1 MDGYDQRS
9 VTEARKLVRRLRAGG
24 EVKAPRSLLP
34 AVLARLGLA
43 DTYARVATPIGPVFV
58 AYNAAGISAVMRTED
73 ASDFEHRFQQRFG
86 RSVYPAPDLPTD
98 LAQAIREQ
106 IAGAH
111 ADLHFD
117 LRGLSEFERA
127 VLLKALEIPRGE
139 VRPYAW
145 IAREIGR
152 PKAVRA
158 VGSALAANPI
168 PLLIPCHRVVRSDGR
183 IGAYVFGSQDKR
195 AVLQAEG
202 AEPDLIEAL
211 ARAGVRYYAHKA
223 SGTFCLLTCGGEH
236 RVPDPNRIAYRS
248 EQEALT
254 AGYRPCKDCR
264 PAGPLGAR

>member
-1 MDGYDQRS
+1 
-9 VTEARKLVRRLRAGG
+9 
-24 EVKAPRSLLP
+24 
-34 AVLARLGLA
+34 
-43 DTYARVATPIGPVFV
+43 
-58 AYNAAGISAVMRTED
+58 
-73 ASDFEHRFQQRFG
+73 
-86 RSVYPAPDLPTD
+86 
-98 LAQAIREQ
+98 
-106 IAGAH
+106 
-111 ADLHFD
+111 
-117 LRGLSEFERA
+117 
-127 VLLKALEIPRGE
+127 

-183 IGAYVFGSQDKR
+183 IGAYVFGSEDKR
-195 AVLQAEG
+195 AVLRAEG

-211 ARAGVRYYAHKA
+211 ARAGVRYYAHRA

-236 RVPDPNRIAYRS
+236 RVPDPDRVAYRS
-248 EQEALT
+248 EREALA